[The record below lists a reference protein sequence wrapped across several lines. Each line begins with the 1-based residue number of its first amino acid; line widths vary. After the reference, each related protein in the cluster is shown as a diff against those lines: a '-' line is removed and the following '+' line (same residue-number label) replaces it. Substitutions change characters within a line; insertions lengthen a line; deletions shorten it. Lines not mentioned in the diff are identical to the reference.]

1 MLLIS
6 QIKKNLL
13 AVISIIIAVSTLSYT
28 TYRNE
33 LTEENRNMRHAGF
46 ELLKELNEL
55 QLLIDYAHY
64 DNDPKNG
71 NPIQG
76 WSHVAYIS
84 DMSHLVSDDVVKG
97 AIELKQAWSNNWS
110 IVQNDVASNKVMTD
124 EINNMRMVTRKAI
137 VRLR

>member
-1 MLLIS
+1 MSFIS

-13 AVISIIIAVSTLSYT
+13 AIISIILAVSTLSYT

-64 DNDPKNG
+64 DNSAENG
-71 NPIQG
+71 NPIKG
-76 WSHVAYIS
+76 WAYVAYIN
-84 DMSHLVSDDVVKG
+84 DMSYLVSDDVVKG
-97 AIELKQAWSNNWS
+97 ANSLKLAWDDNWS
-110 IVQNDVASNKVMTD
+110 IVQKDKVSNKIMTD
-124 EINNMRMVTRKAI
+124 EINSMREITRKAI
-137 VRLR
+137 IRLR